1 MLSREENERFTR
13 VGPGTPCGEMMRR
26 YWWPVGFADEIK
38 GPRPR
43 KVKLLG
49 EEFVLF
55 RDGTGAIGMLDI
67 LCARPNEVVAKT
79 ELMDTLWPDTHVDEA
94 NLSKLVF
101 VVREPY
107 VSRHSKAGIVA
118 GMIESKLELILE
130 SQMPSGGVIF
140 SDGVEAD
147 ALDFNSGA
155 RARIRAAARK
165 THLVAN

>member
-67 LCARPNEVVAKT
+67 LCAHRRTSLALGRVEGQGLRCCYHGCCLLYT
-79 ELMDTLWPDTHVDEA
+79 
-94 NLSKLVF
+94 S
-101 VVREPY
+101 
-107 VSRHSKAGIVA
+107 
-118 GMIESKLELILE
+118 
-130 SQMPSGGVIF
+130 PSPRD
-140 SDGVEAD
+140 S
-147 ALDFNSGA
+147 
-155 RARIRAAARK
+155 
-165 THLVAN
+165 